1 MNLNAYLN
9 KRIPC
14 SCGKEHFCAVKAVDI
29 EEGALKR
36 IPGYIKDYGFSN
48 VYMIADPNTWKA
60 AGEETARLLRE
71 AGIHFEVLV
80 FEEEEPVPDERA
92 IGRIFTTLPE
102 GTDLLLGIG
111 GGSIN
116 DLCKYVSYKLG
127 LQCML
132 AATAPSMDGFVSE
145 GAALILNHMKVTEN
159 AHSPVAVA
167 GDLNVLTKAPMKLI
181 AAGLGDTLGKYT
193 CLLDWKIAHILNG
206 EYYCRE
212 TAEMAETSLKAVRE
226 LALSGKVEQR
236 DPEAIR
242 SLTEALVMTGI
253 AMAFAGNSRPASGCE
268 HHMSHYWE
276 MKAFLSGMF
285 PALHGAQVGAGEV
298 LTVKLYHMLAKEQP
312 DFDAL
317 KERPFDKAAWEQMIR
332 TNYTQAADGI
342 LALEEKA
349 GKNDLSG
356 RNRRL
361 DAMKENWPEI
371 CRLIDTELP
380 SADEMISL
388 LKACDAPVSV
398 KELGFPQ
405 AWVRETVLCAKE
417 VRDRYTMLQMLWD
430 LGLSEKYA
438 DYADEFEEEL
448 SRNI

>member
-1 MNLNAYLN
+1 
-9 KRIPC
+9 
-14 SCGKEHFCAVKAVDI
+14 
-29 EEGALKR
+29 
-36 IPGYIKDYGFSN
+36 
-48 VYMIADPNTWKA
+48 
-60 AGEETARLLRE
+60 
-71 AGIHFEVLV
+71 
-80 FEEEEPVPDERA
+80 
-92 IGRIFTTLPE
+92 
-102 GTDLLLGIG
+102 
-111 GGSIN
+111 
-116 DLCKYVSYKLG
+116 
-127 LQCML
+127 
-132 AATAPSMDGFVSE
+132 
-145 GAALILNHMKVTEN
+145 
-159 AHSPVAVA
+159 
-167 GDLNVLTKAPMKLI
+167 
-181 AAGLGDTLGKYT
+181 
-193 CLLDWKIAHILNG
+193 
-206 EYYCRE
+206 
-212 TAEMAETSLKAVRE
+212 
-226 LALSGKVEQR
+226 
-236 DPEAIR
+236 
-242 SLTEALVMTGI
+242 
-253 AMAFAGNSRPASGCE
+253 
-268 HHMSHYWE
+268 
-276 MKAFLSGMF
+276 
-285 PALHGAQVGAGEV
+285 
-298 LTVKLYHMLAKEQP
+298 MLAKEQP

-371 CRLIDTELP
+371 CRLIETELP

-448 SRNI
+448 SGNI